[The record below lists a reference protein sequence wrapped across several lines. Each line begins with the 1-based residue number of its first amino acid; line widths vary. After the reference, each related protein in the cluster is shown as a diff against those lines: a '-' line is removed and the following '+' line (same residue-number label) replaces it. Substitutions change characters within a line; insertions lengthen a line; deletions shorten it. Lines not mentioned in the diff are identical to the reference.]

1 MDNQP
6 LLTPFQMELLS
17 NIFRVMIKEIVTDED
32 KEKLAPGE
40 MGINYK
46 EGSFYIRNPH
56 TGELFTPNSLSHLN
70 QILSKYEDTTNL
82 LNADRAGGIRFYSNI
97 SQLTQLGISLTA
109 DSIIRQM
116 EYPGILMSP
125 IEYENYEILG
135 MPSNS
140 GMILVF
146 KAAPEFVIATYYDN
160 LTRITY
166 QGRYNPFKQFFEGW
180 ICQDAPSGFI
190 TAEGDAN
197 RIKIRMENLPEDM
210 EPITLRVPYGVNPG
224 ATISVNNQA
233 FQPIITASGEPLGS
247 TITANNIIMLIYDD
261 MRKSWILSNSN
272 ESTINSVIT
281 VLRERVETATADID
295 KAVKDY
301 RERLDQLT
309 KSVNDDIAALKAR
322 PGVISNVTSDLTVTQ
337 DNLNMITGVTGFD
350 HRYDKLLVNF
360 QQTILRQGLDYTID
374 EESGNLYFK
383 DIRFNSGDV
392 LQFIVLKQARP
403 TE

>member
-97 SQLTQLGISLTA
+97 SQLTQLGVSLTA

-190 TAEGDAN
+190 TAEGDAD

-247 TITANNIIMLIYDD
+247 TITTNNIIMLIYDD

>member
-6 LLTPFQMELLS
+6 MLTPFQMELLS

-70 QILSKYEDTTNL
+70 QILSKYEDDTNL

-125 IEYENYEILG
+125 VEYENYEVLG

-146 KAAPEFVIATYYDN
+146 KASPEFVIATYYDN

-190 TAEGDAN
+190 TAEGDAD

-210 EPITLRVPYGVNPG
+210 EPITLRVPFGVNPG

-233 FQPIITASGEPLGS
+233 FQPIITASGEPLES

-322 PGVISNVTSDLTVTQ
+322 PGVISNVTSDLIVTQ

>member
-1 MDNQP
+1 
-6 LLTPFQMELLS
+6 
-17 NIFRVMIKEIVTDED
+17 
-32 KEKLAPGE
+32 
-40 MGINYK
+40 
-46 EGSFYIRNPH
+46 
-56 TGELFTPNSLSHLN
+56 
-70 QILSKYEDTTNL
+70 
-82 LNADRAGGIRFYSNI
+82 
-97 SQLTQLGISLTA
+97 
-109 DSIIRQM
+109 
-116 EYPGILMSP
+116 
-125 IEYENYEILG
+125 
-135 MPSNS
+135 
-140 GMILVF
+140 
-146 KAAPEFVIATYYDN
+146 
-160 LTRITY
+160 
-166 QGRYNPFKQFFEGW
+166 
-180 ICQDAPSGFI
+180 
-190 TAEGDAN
+190 
-197 RIKIRMENLPEDM
+197 MENLPEDM
-210 EPITLRVPYGVNPG
+210 EPITLRVPFGVNPG

-233 FQPIITASGEPLGS
+233 FQPIITASGEPLES

-322 PGVISNVTSDLTVTQ
+322 PGVISNVTSDLIVTQ

-383 DIRFNSGDV
+383 DIRFNNGDV

>member
-6 LLTPFQMELLS
+6 MLTPFQMELLS

-70 QILSKYEDTTNL
+70 QILSKYEDDTNL

-125 IEYENYEILG
+125 VEYENYEILG

-210 EPITLRVPYGVNPG
+210 ESITLRVPFGVNPG

>member
-6 LLTPFQMELLS
+6 MLTPFQMELLS

-70 QILSKYEDTTNL
+70 QILSKYEDDTNL

-125 IEYENYEILG
+125 VEYENYEVLG

-146 KAAPEFVIATYYDN
+146 KASPEFVITTYYDN

-210 EPITLRVPYGVNPG
+210 EPITLRVPFGVNPG

-233 FQPIITASGEPLGS
+233 FQPIITASGEPLES

-383 DIRFNSGDV
+383 NIRFNSGDV

>member
-6 LLTPFQMELLS
+6 MLTPFQMELLS

-70 QILSKYEDTTNL
+70 QILSKYEDDTNL

-125 IEYENYEILG
+125 VEYENYEVLG

-146 KAAPEFVIATYYDN
+146 KASPEFVIATYYDN

-210 EPITLRVPYGVNPG
+210 EPITLRVPFGVNPG

>member
-1 MDNQP
+1 MDTQP
-6 LLTPFQMELLS
+6 VLTPFQMELLS

-70 QILSKYEDTTNL
+70 QILSKYEDETNL

-97 SQLTQLGISLTA
+97 SQLTPLGISLTA

-125 IEYENYEILG
+125 VEYENYEILG

-160 LTRITY
+160 LTRIIY
-166 QGRYNPFKQFFEGW
+166 QGRYNPFKQYFEGW

-190 TAEGDAN
+190 TAEGDAD

-233 FQPIITASGEPLGS
+233 FLPIITASGDPLGS

-322 PGVISNVTSDLTVTQ
+322 PGVISNVTSDLTITQ
-337 DNLNMITGVTGFD
+337 DNLNMITGITGFD

-374 EESGNLYFK
+374 DETGNLYFK

-392 LQFIVLKQARP
+392 VQFIVLKQARP

>member
-70 QILSKYEDTTNL
+70 QILSKYEDDTNL

-125 IEYENYEILG
+125 VEYENYEILG

-210 EPITLRVPYGVNPG
+210 EPITLRVPFGVNPG

-322 PGVISNVTSDLTVTQ
+322 PGVISNVTSDLTITQ

>member
-6 LLTPFQMELLS
+6 MLTPFQMELLS

-70 QILSKYEDTTNL
+70 QILSKYENDTNL

-125 IEYENYEILG
+125 VEYENYEVLG

-190 TAEGDAN
+190 TAEGDAD

-210 EPITLRVPYGVNPG
+210 EPITLRVPFGVNPG

>member
-6 LLTPFQMELLS
+6 MLTPFQMELLS

-70 QILSKYEDTTNL
+70 QILSKYEDDTNL

-125 IEYENYEILG
+125 VEYENYEVLG

-190 TAEGDAN
+190 TAEGDAD
-197 RIKIRMENLPEDM
+197 RIKIRTEKLPEDM

-322 PGVISNVTSDLTVTQ
+322 PGVISNVISDLTVTQ

>member
-6 LLTPFQMELLS
+6 MLTPFQMELLS

-70 QILSKYEDTTNL
+70 QILSKYEDDTNL

-97 SQLTQLGISLTA
+97 SQLTQLGISLTT

-125 IEYENYEILG
+125 VEYENYEVLG

-146 KAAPEFVIATYYDN
+146 KASPEFVIATYYDN

-210 EPITLRVPYGVNPG
+210 EPITLRVPFGVNPG

-233 FQPIITASGEPLGS
+233 FQPIITASGEPLES

-383 DIRFNSGDV
+383 NIRFNSGDV

>member
-6 LLTPFQMELLS
+6 MLTPFQMELLS

-70 QILSKYEDTTNL
+70 QILSKYEDDTNL

-125 IEYENYEILG
+125 VEYENYEILG

-210 EPITLRVPYGVNPG
+210 EPITLRVPFGVNPG

-322 PGVISNVTSDLTVTQ
+322 PGVISNVTSDLTITQ

>member
-6 LLTPFQMELLS
+6 MLTPFQMELLS

-70 QILSKYEDTTNL
+70 QILSKYEDDTNL

-125 IEYENYEILG
+125 VEYENYEVLG

-146 KAAPEFVIATYYDN
+146 KASPEFVIATYYDN

-197 RIKIRMENLPEDM
+197 RIKIHMENLPEDM
-210 EPITLRVPYGVNPG
+210 EPITLRVPFGVNPG

-233 FQPIITASGEPLGS
+233 FQPIITASGEPLES

-383 DIRFNSGDV
+383 NIRFNSGDV

>member
-97 SQLTQLGISLTA
+97 SQLTQLGVSLTA

-146 KAAPEFVIATYYDN
+146 KASPEFVIATYYDN

-190 TAEGDAN
+190 TAEGDAD

>member
-6 LLTPFQMELLS
+6 MLTPFQMELLS

-70 QILSKYEDTTNL
+70 QILSKYEDDTNL

-125 IEYENYEILG
+125 VEYENYEVLG

-146 KAAPEFVIATYYDN
+146 KASPEFVIATYYDN

-210 EPITLRVPYGVNPG
+210 EPITLRVPFEVNPG

-233 FQPIITASGEPLGS
+233 FQPIITASGEPLES

-383 DIRFNSGDV
+383 NIRFNSGDV

>member
-97 SQLTQLGISLTA
+97 SQLTQLGVSLTA

-166 QGRYNPFKQFFEGW
+166 QGRYNPIKQFFEGW

-190 TAEGDAN
+190 TAEGDAD

>member
-6 LLTPFQMELLS
+6 MLTPFQMELLS

-70 QILSKYEDTTNL
+70 QILSKYEDDTNL

-125 IEYENYEILG
+125 VEYENYEVLG

>member
-166 QGRYNPFKQFFEGW
+166 QGRYNPFKQLFEGW

-190 TAEGDAN
+190 TAEGDAD

-210 EPITLRVPYGVNPG
+210 EPITLRVPFGVNPG

-322 PGVISNVTSDLTVTQ
+322 PGVISNITSDLTVTQ

>member
-6 LLTPFQMELLS
+6 MLTPFQMELLS

-70 QILSKYEDTTNL
+70 QILSKYEDDTNL

-125 IEYENYEILG
+125 VEYENYEILG

-210 EPITLRVPYGVNPG
+210 EPITLRVPFGVNPG

-247 TITANNIIMLIYDD
+247 TITANNIIMLIYDN

-383 DIRFNSGDV
+383 DIRFNNGDV

>member
-6 LLTPFQMELLS
+6 MLTPFQMELLS

-70 QILSKYEDTTNL
+70 QILSKYEDDTNL

-125 IEYENYEILG
+125 VEYENYEVLG

-146 KAAPEFVIATYYDN
+146 KASPEFVITTYYDN

-210 EPITLRVPYGVNPG
+210 EPITLRVPFGVNPG

-233 FQPIITASGEPLGS
+233 FQPIITASGEPLES

-322 PGVISNVTSDLTVTQ
+322 PGVISNVTSDLIVTQ

-383 DIRFNSGDV
+383 DIRFNNGDV

>member
-6 LLTPFQMELLS
+6 MLTPFQMELLS

-70 QILSKYEDTTNL
+70 QILSKYEDDTNL

-125 IEYENYEILG
+125 VEYENYEVLG

-210 EPITLRVPYGVNPG
+210 EPITLRVPFGVNPG

-233 FQPIITASGEPLGS
+233 FQPIITASGEPLES

-322 PGVISNVTSDLTVTQ
+322 PGVISNVTSDLTITQ

>member
-6 LLTPFQMELLS
+6 MLTPFQMELLS
-17 NIFRVMIKEIVTDED
+17 NIFRVIIKEIVTDED

-70 QILSKYEDTTNL
+70 QILSKYEDDTNL

-125 IEYENYEILG
+125 VEYENYEVLG

-146 KAAPEFVIATYYDN
+146 KASPEFVIATYYDN

-197 RIKIRMENLPEDM
+197 RIEIRMENLPEDM
-210 EPITLRVPYGVNPG
+210 EPITLRVPFGVNPG

-233 FQPIITASGEPLGS
+233 FQPIITASGEPLES

-322 PGVISNVTSDLTVTQ
+322 PGVISNVTSDLIVTQ

-383 DIRFNSGDV
+383 NIRFNSGDV

>member
-17 NIFRVMIKEIVTDED
+17 NIFRVIIKEIVTDED

-97 SQLTQLGISLTA
+97 SQLTQLGVSLTA

-125 IEYENYEILG
+125 VEYENYEILG

-190 TAEGDAN
+190 TAEGDAD

>member
-97 SQLTQLGISLTA
+97 SQLTQLGVSLTA

-125 IEYENYEILG
+125 VEYENYEILG

-190 TAEGDAN
+190 TAEGDAD

-233 FQPIITASGEPLGS
+233 FRPIITASGEPLGS

>member
-97 SQLTQLGISLTA
+97 SQLTQLGVSLTA

-116 EYPGILMSP
+116 EYPGILMSS

-190 TAEGDAN
+190 TAEGDAD

-224 ATISVNNQA
+224 ATVSVNNQA

>member
-70 QILSKYEDTTNL
+70 QILSKYDDTTNL

-190 TAEGDAN
+190 TAEGDAD

>member
-6 LLTPFQMELLS
+6 MLTPFQMELLS

-70 QILSKYEDTTNL
+70 QILSKYEDDTNL

-116 EYPGILMSP
+116 DYPGILMSP
-125 IEYENYEILG
+125 VEYENYEILG

-210 EPITLRVPYGVNPG
+210 EPITLRVPFGVNPG

-233 FQPIITASGEPLGS
+233 FRPIITASGEPLGS

-272 ESTINSVIT
+272 ESTINSVII

>member
-6 LLTPFQMELLS
+6 MLTPFQMELLS

-70 QILSKYEDTTNL
+70 QILSKYEDDTNL

-125 IEYENYEILG
+125 VEYENYEILG

-146 KAAPEFVIATYYDN
+146 KASPEFVIATYYDN

-197 RIKIRMENLPEDM
+197 RIEIRMENLPEDM
-210 EPITLRVPYGVNPG
+210 EPITLRVPFGVNPG

-233 FQPIITASGEPLGS
+233 FQPIITASGEPLES

-383 DIRFNSGDV
+383 NIRFNNGDV

>member
-6 LLTPFQMELLS
+6 MLTPFQMELLS
-17 NIFRVMIKEIVTDED
+17 NIFRVIIKEIVTDED

-70 QILSKYEDTTNL
+70 QILSKYEDDTNL

-125 IEYENYEILG
+125 VEYENYEVLG

-146 KAAPEFVIATYYDN
+146 KASPEFVIATYYDN

-197 RIKIRMENLPEDM
+197 RIEIRMENLPEDM
-210 EPITLRVPYGVNPG
+210 EPITLRVPFGVNPG

-233 FQPIITASGEPLGS
+233 FQPIITASGEPLES

-383 DIRFNSGDV
+383 NIRFNSGDV

>member
-1 MDNQP
+1 MDTQP
-6 LLTPFQMELLS
+6 KLTPFQMELLS
-17 NIFRVMIKEIVTDED
+17 NIFRVIIKEIVTDED

-70 QILSKYEDTTNL
+70 QILSKYEEDTNL
-82 LNADRAGGIRFYSNI
+82 LNADRVGGVRFYSNI
-97 SQLTQLGISLTA
+97 SQLSQLGVSMTA
-109 DSIIRQM
+109 DTIIRQM

-125 IEYENYEILG
+125 VEYQNYQALG
-135 MPSNS
+135 MPSSS
-140 GMILVF
+140 GMILVY
-146 KAAPEFVIATYYDN
+146 KAAPEFVIATFYDN

-180 ICQDAPSGFI
+180 ICQDAPSGFL
-190 TAEGDAN
+190 TAEGTADKL
-197 RIKIRMENLPEDM
+197 KIQMSVLPEDM
-210 EPITLRVPYGVNPG
+210 EPITLRVPNGVNPG
-224 ATISVNNQA
+224 ATVSVNNQA
-233 FQPIITASGEPLGS
+233 YLPIIRLSGEPLDA

-272 ESTINSVIT
+272 ESTINTVIT
-281 VLRERVETATADID
+281 VLKERVEAATADID

-322 PGVISNVTSDLTVTQ
+322 PGVISTVVSDLTVTQ
-337 DNLNMITGVTGFD
+337 DKLDTIPAVTGFD
-350 HRYDKLLVNF
+350 PKYDKLVINY
-360 QQTILRQGLDYTID
+360 QQTILRQGVDYII
-374 EESGNLYFK
+374 EEVGSIYFPNIK
-383 DIRFNSGDV
+383 FYSGDV

>member
-6 LLTPFQMELLS
+6 MLTPFQMELLS

-70 QILSKYEDTTNL
+70 QILSKYEDDTNL

-125 IEYENYEILG
+125 VEYENYEVLG

-190 TAEGDAN
+190 TAEGDAD
-197 RIKIRMENLPEDM
+197 RIKIRMKNLPEDM

-322 PGVISNVTSDLTVTQ
+322 PGVISNVTSDLTITQ

>member
-6 LLTPFQMELLS
+6 MLTPFQMELLS

-125 IEYENYEILG
+125 VEYENYEILG

-190 TAEGDAN
+190 TAEGDAD

-337 DNLNMITGVTGFD
+337 NNLNMITGVTGFD

>member
-6 LLTPFQMELLS
+6 MLTPFQMELLS
-17 NIFRVMIKEIVTDED
+17 NIFRVIIKEIVTDED

-70 QILSKYEDTTNL
+70 QILSKYEDDTNL

-125 IEYENYEILG
+125 VEYENYEVLG

-146 KAAPEFVIATYYDN
+146 KASPEFVIATYYDN

-210 EPITLRVPYGVNPG
+210 EPITLRVPFGVNPG

-233 FQPIITASGEPLGS
+233 FQPIITASGEPLES

-383 DIRFNSGDV
+383 NIRFNNGDV

>member
-6 LLTPFQMELLS
+6 MLTPFQMELLS

-70 QILSKYEDTTNL
+70 QILSKYEDDTNL

-125 IEYENYEILG
+125 VEYENYEVLG

-146 KAAPEFVIATYYDN
+146 KASPEFVIATYYDN

-190 TAEGDAN
+190 TAEGDAD

-210 EPITLRVPYGVNPG
+210 EPITLRVPFGVNPG

-233 FQPIITASGEPLGS
+233 FQPIITASGEPLES

-383 DIRFNSGDV
+383 NIRFNSGDV

>member
-6 LLTPFQMELLS
+6 MLTPFQMELLS
-17 NIFRVMIKEIVTDED
+17 NIFRVIIKEIVTDED

-70 QILSKYEDTTNL
+70 QILSKYEDDTNL

-125 IEYENYEILG
+125 VEYENYEVLG

-146 KAAPEFVIATYYDN
+146 KASPEFVIATYYDN

-210 EPITLRVPYGVNPG
+210 EPITLRVPFEVNPG

-233 FQPIITASGEPLGS
+233 FQPIITASGEPLES

-383 DIRFNSGDV
+383 NIRFNSGDV

>member
-6 LLTPFQMELLS
+6 MLTPFQMELLS
-17 NIFRVMIKEIVTDED
+17 NIFRVIIKEIVTDED

-70 QILSKYEDTTNL
+70 QILSKYEDDTNL

-125 IEYENYEILG
+125 VEYENYEVLG

-146 KAAPEFVIATYYDN
+146 KASPEFVIATYYDN

-210 EPITLRVPYGVNPG
+210 EPITLRVPFGVNPG

-233 FQPIITASGEPLGS
+233 FQPIITASGEPLES

-322 PGVISNVTSDLTVTQ
+322 PGVISNVTSDLIVTQ

-383 DIRFNSGDV
+383 DIRFNNGDV

>member
-6 LLTPFQMELLS
+6 MLTPFQMELLS

-70 QILSKYEDTTNL
+70 QILSKYEDNTNL

-125 IEYENYEILG
+125 VEYENYEVLG

-190 TAEGDAN
+190 TAEGDAD
-197 RIKIRMENLPEDM
+197 RIKIRMEKLPEDM

-261 MRKSWILSNSN
+261 IRKSWILSNSN

-309 KSVNDDIAALKAR
+309 ESVNDDIAALKAR
-322 PGVISNVTSDLTVTQ
+322 PGVISNVISDLTVTQ
-337 DNLNMITGVTGFD
+337 DNLNMITGITGFD

-383 DIRFNSGDV
+383 DIRFSSGDV

>member
-6 LLTPFQMELLS
+6 MLTPFQMELLS

-70 QILSKYEDTTNL
+70 QILSKYEDDTNL

-125 IEYENYEILG
+125 VEYENYEILG

-210 EPITLRVPYGVNPG
+210 EPITLRVPFGINPG

>member
-125 IEYENYEILG
+125 VEYENYEILG

-190 TAEGDAN
+190 TAEGDAD

-233 FQPIITASGEPLGS
+233 FQPIITASGETLGS